1 MHKKKPRNAKNR
13 QQNRTNTQY
22 IYAKTPLALYTNTN
36 NDRTQNSTKRKP
48 KEQCYDTIGYPIR
61 QRKQG
66 ESAKSTTSRNIQDT
80 LRATFTWTAGREST
94 RLQRQLQLQLQR
106 QLQRQQQ
113 LLNGDMHDVFT
124 YSTKHTHGY
133 TTQRN
138 AREHR

>member
-1 MHKKKPRNAKNR
+1 MYTRAWQTAIYRIETQNNQSKNKKQTRNTKKRQQNAKNTHCTHKR
-13 QQNRTNTQY
+13 HSRY
-22 IYAKTPLALYTNTN
+22 IHSRKN

-94 RLQRQLQLQLQR
+94 RLQLQLQLQQ
-106 QLQRQQQ
+106 QLQQQ
-113 LLNGDMHDVFT
+113 LLNGDMPSLT
-124 YSTKHTHGY
+124 Y
-133 TTQRN
+133 Q
-138 AREHR
+138 